1 VNLKKLA
8 KKLPLE
14 LLQDP
19 TDDEDEEPPKRF
31 YGVATGVVIQVIPDP
46 MFLSRVQV
54 QLPWIDDVDLSPFAR
69 VAMPMAGPEHGMY
82 FIPNVG
88 DEVLVAF
95 EHGDVNVPYII
106 GSLWHGLA
114 PPPLPSPDLQIRTIR
129 TQAGNQINFTETPP
143 SISILTPDRNLVQLG
158 QPGIGVVVRSD
169 TGAQIVVGN
178 TVITVTTA
186 GVTISGADVAVTAT
200 KQLTLT
206 APTVNI
212 NGGQACNIRGGI
224 VNINS

>member
-1 VNLKKLA
+1 VRNLA
-8 KKLPLE
+8 LE
-14 LLQDP
+14 FLQDP
-19 TDDEDEEPPKRF
+19 EDEEDRF
-31 YGVATGVVIQVIPDP
+31 YGVTTGKVIQVVPDP

-69 VAMPMAGPEHGMY
+69 VAMPMAGPAYGMY

-129 TQAGNQINFTETPP
+129 TLTGNQINFTEVPP
-143 SISILTPDRNLVQLG
+143 SISILTPGGNLVQLG
-158 QPGIGVVVRSD
+158 QPGIGVVVQSD
-169 TGAQIVVGN
+169 TGAQITVGN

-186 GVTISGADVAVTAT
+186 GVTIKGANISVTANSQLDLSAPKVNISGAES
-200 KQLTLT
+200 
-206 APTVNI
+206 
-212 NGGQACNIRGGI
+212 CNIRGGV

>member
-1 VNLKKLA
+1 MRNLA
-8 KKLPLE
+8 LE
-14 LLQDP
+14 FLQDP
-19 TDDEDEEPPKRF
+19 EDEEERF
-31 YGVATGVVIQVIPDP
+31 YGVTTGKVIQVVPDP

-69 VAMPMAGPEHGMY
+69 VAMPMAGPAHGMY

-106 GSLWHGLA
+106 GSLWHGLS

-129 TQAGNQINFTETPP
+129 TLAGNQINFTEAPP
-143 SISILTPDRNLVQLG
+143 SISILTPGGNLVQLG
-158 QPGIGVVVRSD
+158 QPGVGVVVQSD
-169 TGAQIVVGN
+169 TGAQIMVGN
-178 TVITVTTA
+178 TVITVTTS
-186 GVTISGADVAVTAT
+186 GITIRGANVSIKADT
-200 KQLTLT
+200 QLNLS
-206 APTVNI
+206 AEEVNI
-212 NGGQACNIRGGI
+212 TGAKSCNIQGRV

>member
-1 VNLKKLA
+1 VNWKKLA

-19 TDDEDEEPPKRF
+19 TDEEEEEPPKRF
-31 YGVATGVVIQVIPDP
+31 YGVATGKVIQVIPDP

-69 VAMPMAGPEHGMY
+69 VAVPMAGPAHGMY

-114 PPPLPSPDLQIRTIR
+114 PPPLPSPLPQIRMIR
-129 TQAGNQINFTETPP
+129 TLAGNTITFTEAPP
-143 SISILTPDRNLVQLG
+143 GISILTPTGNAVVLG
-158 QPGIGVVVRSD
+158 PPVGVLIESTNGAVIQVGDTIIGVNP
-169 TGAQIVVGN
+169 A
-178 TVITVTTA
+178 A
-186 GVTISGADVAVTAT
+186 VTITAKNITITAT
-200 KQLTLT
+200 TQLTLA
-206 APTVNI
+206 APNVKIAGAESVNI
-212 NGGQACNIRGGI
+212 LGAM
-224 VNINS
+224 VNINSP

>member
-1 VNLKKLA
+1 VRNLA
-8 KKLPLE
+8 LE

-19 TDDEDEEPPKRF
+19 EDEPERF
-31 YGVATGVVIQVIPDP
+31 YGVTTGKVIQVVPDP

-69 VAMPMAGPEHGMY
+69 VAMPMAGPAHGMY
-82 FIPNVG
+82 FIPNIG

-114 PPPLPSPDLQIRTIR
+114 PPPLPSPDLQMRTIR
-129 TQAGNQINFTETPP
+129 TLAGNQINFNEVPP
-143 SISILTPDRNLVQLG
+143 SISILTPSGNLVLLG
-158 QPGIGVVVRSD
+158 PPGVVIQSA
-169 TGAQIVVGN
+169 TGARIQVGTS
-178 TVITVTTA
+178 TVITVTAA
-186 GVTISGADVAVTAT
+186 GVVTITAAEISLSAV
-200 KQLTLT
+200 KELSLT

-212 NGGQACNIRGGI
+212 TGAAACNIRGGT
-224 VNINS
+224 VNIN

>member
-69 VAMPMAGPEHGMY
+69 VAMPMAGAAHGMY

-114 PPPLPSPDLQIRTIR
+114 PPPLPSPELQIRTIR
-129 TQAGNQINFTETPP
+129 TLAGNQINFTEVPP
-143 SISILTPDRNLVQLG
+143 GISILTPGGNLVQLG

-169 TGAQIVVGN
+169 TGAQITVGN
-178 TVITVTTA
+178 TVFTVTTA
-186 GVTISGADVAVTAT
+186 GVTITSANISVKADT
-200 KQLTLT
+200 QLNLT
-206 APTVNI
+206 APEVNI
-212 NGGQACNIRGGI
+212 TGTATCNIRGGM